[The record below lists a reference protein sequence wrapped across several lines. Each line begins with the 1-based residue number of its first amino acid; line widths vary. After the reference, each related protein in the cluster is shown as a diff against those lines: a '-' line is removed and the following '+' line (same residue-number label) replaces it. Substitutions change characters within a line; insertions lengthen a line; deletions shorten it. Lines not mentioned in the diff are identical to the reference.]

1 MDPDKTF
8 CLKWNDFQQNIF
20 STIRNLRLDLDF
32 LDVTIFC
39 SGTQVKA
46 HKVILSACSTTFKAI
61 LKEAPSPHPIIV
73 LWDVEAKDLS
83 AILDFMYNGQ
93 VDIRQE
99 DLESFLAA
107 AGKLQVQGLTG
118 EVNGGGGGGHKEQEP
133 ERKAARKRSVDPE
146 SKVRSMKPT
155 KLGRKEDTAVVKPS
169 SAEENMIVHDVNA
182 HRELVIHD
190 VSIKEEVETEVKT
203 VAPKPA
209 HSNATEPDPER
220 RVAEADYSAEAVD
233 YPDEYADEREDY
245 YEDESSFTSVQYPLD
260 YSCPGLD
267 SSPGKSTKSV
277 KCPYCEKVLKYRHN
291 LKGHIQNQHGEGEPE
306 APCPICPDKTFKN
319 AASLRDH
326 MSRKHSNKPPAVGP
340 VAVKGPGSSPGAPL
354 PPQGPPQ
361 GTLAHS

>member
-39 SGTQVKA
+39 SGKQVKA
-46 HKVILSACSTTFKAI
+46 HKVILSACSSTFKAI
-61 LKEAPSPHPIIV
+61 LKDAPSPHPVIV
-73 LWDVEAKDLS
+73 LWDVDAKDLS

-107 AGKLQVQGLTG
+107 AGRLQVQGLSG
-118 EVNGGGGGGHKEQEP
+118 EENGGREG
-133 ERKAARKRSVDPE
+133 ERRAAGRKRSLEPE
-146 SKVRSMKPT
+146 SRVRSMKPT
-155 KLGRKEDTAVVKPS
+155 KLGRKEEPTAPIR
-169 SAEENMIVHDVNA
+169 EEPLIMHDVA
-182 HRELVIHD
+182 AERELVIHD
-190 VSIKEEVETEVKT
+190 VSIKEELEEVHQ
-203 VAPKPA
+203 APRPA
-209 HSNATEPDPER
+209 HSSEVAVAGDQ
-220 RVAEADYSAEAVD
+220 RVADYSTEAVD
-233 YPDEYADEREDY
+233 YPEEYTDEREDY
-245 YEDESSFTSVQYPLD
+245 YEEDAAYPATQYPID

-267 SSPGKSTKSV
+267 NSPGKNTKSV
-277 KCPYCEKVLKYRHN
+277 KCPYCDKVLKYRHN

-306 APCPICPDKTFKN
+306 APCPICPGKSFKN

-326 MSRKHSNKPPAVGP
+326 MSRKHKA
-340 VAVKGPGSSPGAPL
+340 PGAPGAPAGKS
-354 PPQGPPQ
+354 PPGVAQALAQAPQ